1 MGKKALKTKSSQNGA
16 KNTENVSNDILLALP
31 YLLLIG
37 FNLCNYT
44 SSLFHKR
51 DGFFASPKKKA

>member
-31 YLLLIG
+31 YLLPIG
-37 FNLCNYT
+37 FNFFCK
-44 SSLFHKR
+44 SEKESMKMFRLFNMPIKL
-51 DGFFASPKKKA
+51 